1 MKNPKLAYRLI
12 FFNVIYGITLLPY
25 PVVLIMSVYL
35 YAYRESGAHPLL
47 DTIAAVLMATYP
59 IGVLASLL
67 CWAFY
72 HSGKSKWA
80 TATANLFLLWLGAF
94 LIVLLLSDSLF

>member
-12 FFNVIYGITLLPY
+12 FFNIIYGLTLVAYPY
-25 PVVLIMSVYL
+25 ALMISLFFYG
-35 YAYRESGAHPLL
+35 YRESGDHPLL
-47 DTIAAVLMATYP
+47 DTIAAILMATYP
-59 IGVLASLL
+59 MGVLFSFV

-80 TATANLFLLWLGAF
+80 VATANLFLVWLGAF